1 MKILKK
7 FKKCL
12 TLFLTLML
20 ILSNFSISFAK
31 EATDPIKLNKLGLLD
46 DISPQVLDKNLSRM
60 IGLTMILKSLG
71 YTEEAVNKRADSCPF
86 TDVPEWFKG
95 WATMAV
101 DLSITTG
108 VSQGKFDPNGLL
120 TEKMFYVLQ
129 LRTLG
134 YDKDEAWNNTET
146 LGINAGIIKKGD
158 LLNAKSFTKRDASE
172 VMLAALN
179 SKVQGQDFK
188 LIDKL
193 IADKVVD
200 ENKAIEVGLI
210 QKTFNF
216 KDEETITLKNV
227 TQTTMSSNGKV
238 VVWKDLIS
246 VPRDENSQDYY
257 REDESTG
264 GVFIVSNN
272 IQGLKL
278 DTGETFTIPYK
289 GSWYVHPIISSNGKT
304 IIWSEF
310 NSSGTESMVGKNLE
324 TGKKFI
330 ISEEIG
336 YKSFWQLSPDGKF
349 VFWHN
354 NLSGER
360 INWHYDIYGKNLE
373 TGKEFVVV
381 EAEGDQYLEEISE
394 DNNIVMWTDY
404 RNWDEDEKRFVH
416 IRAKDLNTGKEFVID
431 ADSLGYPRHY
441 RNRYSTSMSSDG
453 KIAVY
458 LRTWSKIIYS
468 GEVFGYNLETGEEF
482 VVCDEKTGGYKE
494 NLTISDNGKIAVWED
509 NRNGNRYE
517 KPYSALDIYGFNFET
532 MEEFIICNRP
542 GIQENPK
549 ISSDG
554 KIVVWQ
560 DRDKD
565 KGTRI
570 ICGRNIETGKDF
582 QVSTFGRLIDI
593 SSDGKF
599 VIWEDS
605 NDVYIKN
612 INNLTK

>member
-1 MKILKK
+1 MKKL
-7 FKKCL
+7 KKCL
-12 TLFLTLML
+12 ALFLTLML
-20 ILSNFSISFAK
+20 ILSNFSISFAI
-31 EATDPIKLNKLGLLD
+31 EDTNPIKLNKLGLLD

-60 IGLTMILKSLG
+60 IGLTMILRSLG
-71 YTEEAVNKRADSCPF
+71 YTEETVNKRADSCPF

-101 DLSITTG
+101 DLSITSG

-120 TEKMFYVLQ
+120 TEKMFYSLQ
-129 LRTLG
+129 LRALG

-158 LLNAKSFTKRDASE
+158 SLNSKSFTKRDASE

-179 SKVQGQDFK
+179 SKVQGQDIK

-210 QKTFNF
+210 QKAFDF
-216 KDEETITLKNV
+216 KDGETITLKNV
-227 TQTTMSSNGKV
+227 TQMSMSSNGKV
-238 VVWKDLIS
+238 VIWKDLIS
-246 VPRDENSQDYY
+246 MPYDEDEEDFYSK
-257 REDESTG
+257 DESTG
-264 GVFIVSNN
+264 EMFIISNY
-272 IQGLKL
+272 IRGLKL

-289 GSWYVHPIISSNGKT
+289 GSKYFRPIISSNGKT
-304 IIWSEF
+304 IIWSEY
-310 NSSGTESMVGKNLE
+310 NSSGAESMVGKNLE

-330 ISEEIG
+330 ICEDIG
-336 YKSFWQLSPDGKF
+336 YRSFWQLSPDGKL
-349 VFWHN
+349 VFWHD

-360 INWHYDIYGKNLE
+360 INWHDDIYGKDLE
-373 TGKEFVVV
+373 TGKEFVVC
-381 EAEGDQYLEEISE
+381 EAEGDQWIEGISE
-394 DNNIVMWTDY
+394 DGNIIIWTDY
-404 RNWDEDEKRFVH
+404 RNWDVDEKRFVH
-416 IRAKDLNTGKEFVID
+416 IRAKDLNTDKELVID
-431 ADSLGYPRHY
+431 ADRMGFPMPF

-458 LRTWSKIIYS
+458 FRTWSKTIFS
-468 GEVFGYNLETGEEF
+468 GEIFAFNLETGKEF
-482 VVCDEKTGGYKE
+482 VVCGEETGGYKE
-494 NLTISDNGKIAVWED
+494 NLIISDNGKIAVWED
-509 NRNGNRYE
+509 NRNGNKYE
-517 KPYSALDIYGFNFET
+517 SSYSSLDIYGFNLET
-532 MEEFIICNRP
+532 MEEFVICNKP
-542 GIQENPK
+542 GIQEDPK

-560 DRDKD
+560 DRDKN
-565 KGTRI
+565 KGIKI

-582 QVSTFGRLIDI
+582 EVSGFGRLIDI
-593 SSDGKF
+593 SSDGRV